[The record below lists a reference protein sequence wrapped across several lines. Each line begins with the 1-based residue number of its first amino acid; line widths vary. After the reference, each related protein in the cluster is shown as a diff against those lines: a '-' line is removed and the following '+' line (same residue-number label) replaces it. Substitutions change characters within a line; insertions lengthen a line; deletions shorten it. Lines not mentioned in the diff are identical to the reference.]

1 MIYRV
6 CLASQTASVKG
17 ERMQT
22 YPLQSMSVEE
32 AAMLQFQVV
41 DCITKV
47 FEGHESLTRGDL
59 GVVMGINM
67 PVTTRKAEK
76 VIAEVFGAEACIL
89 VRGAGSAAIRFG
101 LHSMMGPGDRLLV
114 HRAPIYNTTAASL
127 EMMGI
132 EAVEADFNDSE
143 EIRRVLTD
151 NPDIKGALVQ
161 YTRQL
166 PEDRYDMH
174 EVVRVIKQ
182 TADIPVLTD
191 DNYAAMKVKDIGVQ
205 CGADLSCFSAFKLLG
220 PEGVGVI
227 VGKQELIG
235 RLVKESYSGGMQVQG
250 HEALDVLRGMVYAPV
265 SLALSAR
272 VNEECVRRLNSGEIP
287 AVKQAFLANA
297 QSKVLLVE
305 FRENI
310 AERVL
315 EEAEKS
321 GAAPNPV
328 GAESKYELVPMFY
341 RISGTF
347 RKADPELEH
356 RMIRINPMR
365 AGADT
370 VLRII
375 KESVE
380 RVV

>member
-1 MIYRV
+1 
-6 CLASQTASVKG
+6 
-17 ERMQT
+17 MQT
-22 YPLQSMSVEE
+22 YPLQSMSMEE
-32 AAMLQFQVV
+32 AVRLQFLVV
-41 DCITKV
+41 DCMTKV

-59 GVVMGINM
+59 GVVMGLNK
-67 PVTTRKAEK
+67 PVTTWKAEK
-76 VIAEVFGAEACIL
+76 VIADVFGAEACIL

-101 LHSMMGPGDRLLV
+101 LHSMMRSGDRILV
-114 HRAPIYNTTAASL
+114 HRAPVYNTTAASL

-132 EAVEADFNDSE
+132 DTVEADFNELE
-143 EIRRVLTD
+143 ELRRVLKE
-151 NPDIKGALVQ
+151 NPDIRGALVQ

-166 PEDRYDMH
+166 PEDRYNMH
-174 EVVRVIKQ
+174 EVVHVIKE
-182 TADIPVLTD
+182 TAEIPVLTD
-191 DNYAAMKVKDIGVQ
+191 DNYAAMKVKEIGVQ

-227 VGKQELIG
+227 VGKQELIKK
-235 RLVKESYSGGMQVQG
+235 LVKESYSGGMQVQG
-250 HEALDVLRGMVYAPV
+250 HEALDVLHGLVYAPV
-265 SLALSAR
+265 ALALQAQ
-272 VNEECVRRLNSGEIP
+272 VNEECVRRLNSGEIA

-305 FRENI
+305 FREDI
-310 AERVL
+310 AGQVL
-315 EEAEKS
+315 EEAEKY

-328 GAESKYELVPMFY
+328 GAESKYEMVPMFY

-370 VLRII
+370 ILRII
-375 KESVE
+375 RESVE